1 MINPIPDRSDF
12 AAIAQQHF
20 YRTGMAVEAGVFR
33 GEFSAH
39 NLKHWKGW
47 YYMVDTWAHRP
58 GDGQD
63 KNDED
68 AGHWSA
74 VINDA
79 RRATRFAE
87 DRRELIREYS
97 VAAAE
102 KFKDGS
108 LDWVFIDAG
117 HDYQNCLA
125 DLVAWW
131 PKLRPGGL
139 FSGDDYGAGRDDPA
153 VLPLTAERFSLKH
166 GATAMEY
173 DWGTAK
179 ALSEF
184 CAARGL
190 RVNVTWLNDIHNPAW
205 WIIKPKQ

>member
-1 MINPIPDRSDF
+1 M
-12 AAIAQQHF
+12 
-20 YRTGMAVEAGVFR
+20 
-33 GEFSAH
+33 
-39 NLKHWKGW
+39 
-47 YYMVDTWAHRP
+47 DTWAHRP

-68 AGHWSA
+68 SGHWSA

-117 HDYQNCLA
+117 HDYQNCFA

-139 FSGDDYGAGRDDPA
+139 FSGDDYGAGYDDPA
-153 VLPLTAERFSLKH
+153 VLPLTAERFSREYGL
-166 GATAMEY
+166 TAETY

-190 RVNVTWLNDIHNPAW
+190 QVNVTWLNDTHNPAW
-205 WIIKPKQ
+205 WIIKPNLL